1 LQVIGD
7 GVAEDSFRAA
17 LLGRTLQAVRR
28 KGKQMWFELSG
39 AGPLPLWH
47 FGMTGAFAIDGKD
60 RMTYK
65 RFTVDGQ
72 WPPRFTKAELHFRRD
87 GEETLK
93 LAFSDPRR
101 FGRILLRDRPEEE
114 PPISKLA
121 RDPVED
127 LPDAD
132 DFSERLVLYQAP
144 LKAVLLDQNRLVCG
158 VGNWVADEVR
168 GCNPVSP
175 RLSGS

>member
-1 LQVIGD
+1 MERSAPIGDSRTLQVIGD

-101 FGRILLRDRPEEE
+101 FGRILLRCAGIACSRR
-114 PPISKLA
+114 S
-121 RDPVED
+121 RDPTD
-127 LPDAD
+127 IGLLGTGPRRSRP
-132 DFSERLVLYQAP
+132 FPSWRGIP
-144 LKAVLLDQNRLVCG
+144 LRTCLMRMIFPNASSCTKHH
-158 VGNWVADEVR
+158 
-168 GCNPVSP
+168 
-175 RLSGS
+175 